1 MKKYNIQDVKLTE
14 KLYKKLQGWIKIH
27 PNHNLETED
36 MCCPNCGSF
45 HLQKRGVQISPDKQ
59 IPKIPMYAMQQVVER
74 KKTYRKNKVRLNYT
88 HIRKVEMDIQLIA
101 LHMLDKTI
109 DNVDIVHGE
118 DTMVIHLDDG
128 SSVELI
134 IDSAY
139 MNVQDLDD

>member
-1 MKKYNIQDVKLTE
+1 
-14 KLYKKLQGWIKIH
+14 
-27 PNHNLETED
+27 
-36 MCCPNCGSF
+36 
-45 HLQKRGVQISPDKQ
+45 
-59 IPKIPMYAMQQVVER
+59 
-74 KKTYRKNKVRLNYT
+74 
-88 HIRKVEMDIQLIA
+88 MDIQLIA

-109 DNVDIVHGE
+109 DNVDIVHSE